1 MGSRRHFFV
10 QLVSRRISRR
20 VAFWIFVSIV
30 VIEAIIL
37 VPSAQRRERELLR
50 ELEDRTSIKVTWLVA
65 NSRKSQARSTPPTPQ
80 QAELLL
86 EQLREA
92 NHDNLML
99 SLRGAVIYDEQG
111 QVLAS
116 FGDRPALTW
125 QALQTGKT
133 NYKNWSESLYDSSW
147 SEFEQVN
154 YMFVL
159 RHDISGIQTELVQY
173 KLRIGILVIIISV
186 FVTASTLIVMQILVI
201 APILKLREDL
211 RAAGELVISNP
222 EKIHT
227 AELHSLHHNRNDELG
242 DVMDEFRSM
251 LTRITTEIQ
260 QRIIAE
266 QNVRREQEKS
276 EELLLNILPASV
288 ARELKENRRYI
299 AEGFPHVSVLFA
311 DIVGFTTLSAN
322 KKPAEIVTLLNDIF
336 SSFDRLSEIYSLE
349 KIKTIGDAYMVAGGL
364 PMPQPHHPECMADM
378 ALEMLSEIERL
389 NQINGYAL
397 QLRIGIHC
405 GSVVAGVI
413 GTRKFIYDL
422 WGDSVNVAS
431 RMESQG
437 LPNSIQVTE
446 TFREKLGDRYF
457 FQQREAIHVKGK
469 GLMQT
474 YFLLGKKDPL
484 SRLCQ
489 QAHS

>member
-1 MGSRRHFFV
+1 MGSKRHFFW

-37 VPSAQRRERELLR
+37 VPSARRQERELLR

-65 NSRKSQARSTPPTPQ
+65 NSLKSSDQSQPPTSQ
-80 QAELLL
+80 QAESLLDK
-86 EQLREA
+86 LREV
-92 NHDNLML
+92 NNDDLML
-99 SLRGAVIYDEQG
+99 SLRGAAIYNEQG
-111 QVLAS
+111 QLLAS
-116 FGDRPALTW
+116 FGDRPDLTW
-125 QALQTGKT
+125 EDLQAGRTH
-133 NYKNWSESLYDSSW
+133 YKNWPESLYDSSW

-154 YMFVL
+154 CSVIL
-159 RHDISGIQTELVQY
+159 RHDISNIQTELLRY
-173 KLRIGILVIIISV
+173 KLRIGALVVIISI

-211 RAAGELVISNP
+211 KAAGELVTTNP
-222 EKIHT
+222 EQIHT
-227 AELHSLHHNRNDELG
+227 AELHSLHHQRHDELG

-260 QRIIAE
+260 QRIEAE

-288 ARELKENRRYI
+288 ASELKENRRYI

-364 PMPQPHHPECMADM
+364 PMPQPNHAECMADM
-378 ALEMLSEIERL
+378 ALEMLNEIERL
-389 NQINGYAL
+389 NQINGYSL

-437 LPNSIQVTE
+437 LPNSIQVTD
-446 TFREKLGDRYF
+446 TFRDKLGDRYF
-457 FQQREAIHVKGK
+457 FQERQAIHVKGR

-484 SRLCQ
+484 ARLC
-489 QAHS
+489 HPED